1 MAQFSIVLESQVGQG
16 LDVMLNSALERESV
30 ESRQPAAIREDRDSV
45 IGAQG

>member
-1 MAQFSIVLESQVGQG
+1 MAEFSVVLESQVGQG

-30 ESRQPAAIREDRDSV
+30 ESRKPAAIRKDRDSI